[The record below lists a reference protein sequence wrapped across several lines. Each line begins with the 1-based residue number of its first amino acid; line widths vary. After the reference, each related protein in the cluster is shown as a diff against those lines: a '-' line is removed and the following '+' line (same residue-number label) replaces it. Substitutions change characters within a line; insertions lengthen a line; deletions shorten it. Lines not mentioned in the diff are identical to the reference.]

1 MKNYSN
7 SLTSRLYRDKTLTKI
22 QTKIIMLGRN
32 AKFDAVT
39 FMNLRIITSII
50 LFIIIIYS
58 GNLSYIYA
66 PFIVAV
72 YYILFET
79 FFLDKPLKKRENKL
93 DHEALNFFEIL
104 TLTLES
110 GRDLESAIE
119 ITCFNTNSELSD
131 EFKKTLF
138 EMKFGKSLMEAL
150 EDMKNRLPSETV
162 NNIILNIVQTNIFG
176 NSILDT
182 MYNQIEF
189 LRDKQILEIKEKINK
204 IPNKVSIIS
213 VIFIVPLILLLLL
226 GPFMIEFIGL

>member
-1 MKNYSN
+1 MNKTNN
-7 SLTSRLYRDKTLTKI
+7 SLSSKLYREKTLKNI
-22 QTKIIMLGRN
+22 QTKIVMLGNN
-32 AKFDAVT
+32 AKFDATT
-39 FMNLRIITSII
+39 FMNLRVITS
-50 LFIIIIYS
+50 LLVFIIVIYS

-66 PFIVAV
+66 PFIVAA
-72 YYILFET
+72 YYALFEY
-79 FFLDKPLKKRENKL
+79 FLLDRPLKHREKKL

-110 GRDLESAIE
+110 GRDLESAIQ
-119 ITCFNTNSELSD
+119 ITCFNTKSELSD

-150 EDMKNRLPSETV
+150 EDMKNRIPSETI
-162 NNIILNIVQTNIFG
+162 NNIILNIVQTNLFG

-226 GPFMIEFIGL
+226 GPFIIEFIGS

>member
-1 MKNYSN
+1 MNKTNN
-7 SLTSRLYRDKTLTKI
+7 SLSSKLYREKTLKNI
-22 QTKIIMLGRN
+22 QTKIVMLGNN
-32 AKFDAVT
+32 AKFDATT
-39 FMNLRIITSII
+39 FMNLRVITSLLI
-50 LFIIIIYS
+50 FIIVIYS

-66 PFIVAV
+66 PFIVAA
-72 YYILFET
+72 YYALFEY
-79 FFLDKPLKKRENKL
+79 FLLDGPLKQREKKL

-110 GRDLESAIE
+110 GRDLESAIQ
-119 ITCFNTNSELSD
+119 ITCFNTKSELSD

-150 EDMKNRLPSETV
+150 EDMKNRIPSETI
-162 NNIILNIVQTNIFG
+162 NNIILNIVQTNLFG

-226 GPFMIEFIGL
+226 GPFIIEFIGS